1 MKILLAAMALTL
13 ATGTAAM
20 AFDADTQS
28 IIDAH
33 KRGKLV
39 GIEDV
44 AHLMGESAK
53 WCYDRQGETCIWTDI
68 YLDVSDSG
76 AIFEIG
82 NAWDEDTDIAFT
94 DEGTFRDNKICQSG
108 LDWGPSVR
116 AMRRADG
123 TDIGG
128 RALHDIKLQIASN
141 QAQSPGDMDDCFD
154 YLYVSADADSEQ
166 VTLLQRQYMDGVTDS
181 ANDVEVT
188 LSFNPEDAAKLAQ
201 RL

>member
-1 MKILLAAMALTL
+1 MKTLLAAMALTL

-20 AFDADTQS
+20 AFDADTQA
-28 IIDAH
+28 IIDSH

-44 AHLMGESAK
+44 AHLMGESAR
-53 WCYDRQGETCIWTDI
+53 WCYDRQGDTCTWSDI
-68 YLDVSDSG
+68 YLDVGETG
-76 AIFEIG
+76 AVFEIG

-94 DEGTFRDNKICQSG
+94 DEGTFLDNKICQSG
-108 LDWGPSVR
+108 LDWVPSVR

-128 RALHDIKLQIASN
+128 RALYDIKSEIYSN
-141 QAQSPGDMDDCFD
+141 QAQSPSSKDDCFD
-154 YLYVSADADSEQ
+154 YLYVGADADSEQ
-166 VTLLQRQYMDGVTDS
+166 ITLLQRQYMDGVTDK

-188 LSFNPEDAAKLAQ
+188 LSFDAEDATRLTQ